1 MGTFSK
7 VLKYKKP
14 NLPIDEKIKNLDREL
29 KKTLGEAITNSTS
42 GVYTVTG
49 FEPGDPAIPE
59 VPAVPAVP
67 PTYEN
72 VTGGLSN
79 ANDFSWPSQGDGS
92 NPDTPVNVPANLYTT
107 YNGEQVAATRQI
119 EGTYPAGVTP
129 VGYVIRDGWLSTNY
143 VGYLGSGGFT
153 SVASVG
159 VFANSDSD
167 LGNAYQQAYYN
178 WPYPGKIVKTI
189 YLWGSL
195 DCLFGSCKGGI
206 QYSPSN
212 LSNTSTPK
220 ADRALYPYTL
230 WIAADAN
237 GNPLPNRIM
246 TDPGVPEIPAIPA
259 VPAGAPKPVVISRNA
274 LGDPKYYP
282 GPIKATI
289 AFVKNVGKALDEFGR
304 GAEKAINKVGQNIR
318 SAEINTSKQIT
329 KVTDGIKDGVNL
341 LGKVT
346 NVLNSTQL
354 GPKDSSGRYTLP
366 PNSVGTKSN
375 PLQNKVSPS
384 TQEYLLKG
392 YQPKIDGPIDQ
403 YLQRQ
408 TSRGIEQGGNIGAK
422 GTHNNITG
430 KPYIDKQGNIRIPDT
445 YGFGPSQ
452 DIYNKPVVKQT
463 VDVIS
468 TIAGALGGEKAR
480 KEASE
485 SVQTFF
491 DQSGFGLIPG
501 TPGKNAPIVH
511 FETVIPAKDAEKIAP
526 GYKNQPVK
534 EETLFEK
541 FKREQ
546 KLDEDNINEF
556 DLLLKEIA
564 NLPDPIKKYLL
575 IEFETSLKLSTLSP
589 DERSYRE
596 KEIQNDFLVQ
606 TSNLY
611 VDTHFPENQRLFK
624 KLQQT
629 IKRNIKLTDPKTFK
643 NVKDPPSFGKL
654 LSVDYINQIDRPKK
668 KLKLQS
674 RNKKTAAR
682 FIKKPKKK
690 TAMELIDAKIIQLEK
705 DMKKTGLA

>member
-1 MGTFSK
+1 VGKNKYTK
-7 VLKYKKP
+7 ILNHLKSEE
-14 NLPIDEKIKNLDREL
+14 IDHKISLLNERMTSSGFYFTTGLD
-29 KKTLGEAITNSTS
+29 S
-42 GVYTVTG
+42 GV
-49 FEPGDPAIPE
+49 PAVPE

-79 ANDFSWPSQGDGS
+79 ANDFVWGGQGDGS
-92 NPDTPVNVPANLYTT
+92 NPDAPVNVPANLYTT

-159 VFANSDSD
+159 VFANSGSD

-259 VPAGAPKPVVISRNA
+259 VPAIPPKPIVLDRYN
-274 LGDPKYYP
+274 LGDPNYYA
-282 GPIKATI
+282 GPIKTGLDLL
-289 AFVKNVGKALDEFGR
+289 KNIGKALDEFGR
-304 GAEKAINKVGQNIR
+304 GAEKAINNLGQNIR
-318 SAEINTSKQIT
+318 SAEINTSKQIA
-329 KVTDGIKDGVNL
+329 KVTDGIKDGMNL
-341 LGKVT
+341 FN
-346 NVLNSTQL
+346 NVKNIIESAKL
-354 GPKDSSGRYTLP
+354 GPQDSSGRYTLI
-366 PNSVGTKSN
+366 PNSIGTINN
-375 PLQNKVSPS
+375 PLQNRVSSS
-384 TQEYLLKG
+384 TQEYLLSG
-392 YQPKIDGPIDQ
+392 YDPKIDGSIGS

-430 KPYIDKQGNIRIPDT
+430 QPYIDNQGNIRIPDT

-452 DIYNKPVVKQT
+452 EIYNKPVVKQT

-468 TIAGALGGEKAR
+468 AIAGALGGEKAK
-480 KEASE
+480 KETSE
-485 SVQTFF
+485 NVQTFF
-491 DQSGFGLIPG
+491 DQSAFGLIPG
-501 TPGKNAPIVH
+501 TPGKNAPLVH
-511 FETVIPAKDAEKIAP
+511 FETVIPAKDAQKLAP
-526 GYKNQPVK
+526 NYKNQPVK

-541 FKREQ
+541 FKKQNQTVENP
-546 KLDEDNINEF
+546 EYINEF
-556 DLLLKEIA
+556 ALLIGEIKS
-564 NLPDPIKKYLL
+564 LPEPIKKYLL
-575 IEFETSLKLSTLSP
+575 LEFETSIKLSTLSP
-589 DERSYRE
+589 QERRF
-596 KEIQNDFLVQ
+596 KEQEIKNNLLVK
-606 TSNLY
+606 TSELY
-611 VDTHFPENQRLFK
+611 VNTHFPENEKLFK
-624 KLQQT
+624 RLQKS
-629 IKRNIKLTDPKTFK
+629 IKKNIELTDPKTFK
-643 NVKDPPSFGKL
+643 NPAGVMSYKQLVAKDFVNENNGLEEKKYVRRKDL
-654 LSVDYINQIDRPKK
+654 VK
-668 KLKLQS
+668 KL
-674 RNKKTAAR
+674 
-682 FIKKPKKK
+682 FKKPERKKSLVDDK
-690 TAMELIDAKIIQLEK
+690 LNYLNNE
-705 DMKKTGLA
+705 MKKTGML

>member
-14 NLPIDEKIKNLDREL
+14 TLPIDEKIKKLDVEL
-29 KKTLGEAITNSTS
+29 KKTLGEAITNNTQ
-42 GVYTVTG
+42 GIYVVTG

-79 ANDFSWPSQGDGS
+79 PNDFVWGDQGDGS
-92 NPDTPVNVPANLYTT
+92 NPSTPVNVPANLYTT

-119 EGTYPAGVTP
+119 EGTYPEGVVP
-129 VGYVIRDGWLSTNY
+129 VGFIIGPGWLSTSY
-143 VGYLGSGGFT
+143 VGYLSSGGFT

-159 VFANSDSD
+159 VFGNASTD
-167 LGNAYQQAYYN
+167 LGRAYAAAYYN
-178 WPYPGKIVKTI
+178 WPYPGKITKTI

-195 DCLFGSCKGGI
+195 DCLFGTCRGAA
-206 QYSPSN
+206 QYYPSN

-220 ADRALYPYTL
+220 ADYALYPYTL

-246 TDPGVPEIPAIPA
+246 TDPGSPEIPAIPG
-259 VPAGAPKPVVISRNA
+259 VPEGPPKPVVISRNG
-274 LGDPKYYP
+274 LGDPNYYP
-282 GPIKATI
+282 GPIKSTI

-329 KVTDGIKDGVNL
+329 KVTNGIKDGVNL
-341 LGKVT
+341 LSKVT
-346 NVLNSTQL
+346 NVLNSAQL

-375 PLQNKVSPS
+375 PIVNRLSSS
-384 TQEYLLKG
+384 TQEYLLGG
-392 YQPKIDGPIDQ
+392 YNPKVDGSIGQ
-403 YLQRQ
+403 YLQYK
-408 TSRGIEQGGNIGAK
+408 TSLGLNEGGNIGAK

-430 KPYIDKQGNIRIPDT
+430 KPYIDKEGNIRIPDT

-468 TIAGALGGEKAR
+468 TIAGALGGEKAK

-501 TPGKNAPIVH
+501 TPGKDAPIVH
-511 FETVIPAKDAEKIAP
+511 FETVIPAKDAQKLAP
-526 GYKNQPVK
+526 DYKNQPVK

-546 KLDEDNINEF
+546 KLNEDNINEF
-556 DLLLKEIA
+556 DLLLEEIA
-564 NLPDPIKKYLL
+564 NLPGPIKKYLL

-624 KLQQT
+624 KVQQS

-643 NVKDPPSFGKL
+643 NVKDTPSFGKL
-654 LSVDYINQIDRPKK
+654 LSVDYINQIDRPKR
-668 KLKLQS
+668 KLKLQN

-682 FIKKPKKK
+682 FIKKPKKM